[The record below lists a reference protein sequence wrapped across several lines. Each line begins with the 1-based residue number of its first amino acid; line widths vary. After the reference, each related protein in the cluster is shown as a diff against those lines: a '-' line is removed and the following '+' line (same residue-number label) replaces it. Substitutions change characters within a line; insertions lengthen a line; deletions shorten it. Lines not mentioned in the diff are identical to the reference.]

1 MILGGTL
8 FLPFC
13 VSMQEKRRHRMP
25 SKVGEKFELD
35 DSSWEFEAGV
45 PLAPSHQY
53 HLLPGSS
60 HTGTTQAFNSCR
72 RAASTGDRETGE
84 FGSGRQEPLL

>member
-1 MILGGTL
+1 
-8 FLPFC
+8 
-13 VSMQEKRRHRMP
+13 MP

-60 HTGTTQAFNSCR
+60 PTGAGAVSGCEGIVSYHTISLRWTFAGCGF
-72 RAASTGDRETGE
+72 
-84 FGSGRQEPLL
+84 